1 MKKRRNERKDSQGT
15 EQGNGMGCR
24 PQKDENNRHGII
36 PVEPEGSGSD
46 RLDEQKAERR
56 MSDREQLRR
65 LPEGIDQEEGEELG
79 RKDQADEWDD
89 TTEGTARQSG
99 PVR

>member
-1 MKKRRNERKDSQGT
+1 MKKRRNERKDSQG
-15 EQGNGMGCR
+15 
-24 PQKDENNRHGII
+24 II
-36 PVEPEGSGSD
+36 PAEPEGSGSD
-46 RLDEQKAERR
+46 RLDEQRGERR

-65 LPEGIDQEEGEELG
+65 LPEGIDQEEGEELD
-79 RKDQADEWDD
+79 RKDQAGEWDD